1 MFFLISLFVSFYSFL
16 FLTHKAFQVRP
27 VFFICS
33 WTPINIYSVLVI
45 YGINSNKYKSF
56 LHLSNMSSMEKS
68 ELLKK
73 VGKKIQ
79 NIRLEKGMS
88 QVDLVGLIEGNIDTT
103 NISRIESGRTNPTLY
118 NLYRISKA
126 LEVPLTDLVNFE
138 KED

>member
-1 MFFLISLFVSFYSFL
+1 
-16 FLTHKAFQVRP
+16 
-27 VFFICS
+27 
-33 WTPINIYSVLVI
+33 
-45 YGINSNKYKSF
+45 
-56 LHLSNMSSMEKS
+56 MSSMEKS

-88 QVDLVGLIEGNIDTT
+88 QVDLVGLIEGSIDTT

-126 LEVPLTDLVNFE
+126 LDVPLTDLVNFE
-138 KED
+138 KGD

>member
-1 MFFLISLFVSFYSFL
+1 MFVSFYMFL

-27 VFFICS
+27 VFFIGS